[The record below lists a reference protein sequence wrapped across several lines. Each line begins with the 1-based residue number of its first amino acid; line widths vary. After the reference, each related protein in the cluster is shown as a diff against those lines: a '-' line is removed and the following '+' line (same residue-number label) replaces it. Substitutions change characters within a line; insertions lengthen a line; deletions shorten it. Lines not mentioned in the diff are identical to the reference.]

1 MFHGGLISGNKITK
15 VNLYSTTYF
24 LFYNR
29 LKFLCS
35 TMVRIYGSFLFVLVS
50 FVRSNEI
57 FRPRGV
63 AITKAVLYDASKDF
77 TCFNGALTIPFKY
90 VNDDFCDCLDGSDEP
105 GTAAC
110 PNGSFHCV
118 NAGHKSMIV
127 PSSRVNDGI
136 CDCCDASDEYAH
148 PDLCGNICDKLGEEA
163 RVAAQRRAEI
173 IKAGCELREQLS
185 WKGKKLKEEK
195 KEKIAVLEKDKA
207 EAESL
212 KEEREAN
219 KKKAETIEAAAL
231 EIYRNAE
238 EAKRKEKDEQ
248 NRKQM
253 EQEAFEV
260 FNQLDSD
267 RDEKLQVDELRVRQT
282 FDQNKDGQ
290 VSDDELK
297 FFMGGLEEITWADFL
312 ESGWQR
318 MKPFFMLEK
327 GIFQPPSTEQKT
339 ESQEAHTEGHEGG
352 EDDLGGMTH
361 EEYDDGTADDED
373 EFESVD
379 EPAENGEHADEEG
392 DDGAAKKAEE
402 ESAPKYDEMTQKV
415 IDIANAARSEF
426 ESADREVKDLERS
439 LRQLQEGLNK
449 DYGHEE
455 EFAPLD
461 GECFEFT
468 DREYVYKLCPFD
480 RVSQRPRSGGSET
493 TLGLWQKW
501 VGRENP
507 YSAMLYDQGQ
517 TCWNGPQRSTHVQ
530 VSCGVENVVL
540 SVSEPN
546 RCEYLFHL
554 ATPSACWPELPQQH
568 PHDEL

>member
-1 MFHGGLISGNKITK
+1 
-15 VNLYSTTYF
+15 
-24 LFYNR
+24 
-29 LKFLCS
+29 
-35 TMVRIYGSFLFVLVS
+35 MVRMYGSFLLVLVS

-57 FRPRGV
+57 LRPRGV
-63 AITKAVLYDASKDF
+63 AISKAVLYEPSKDF
-77 TCFNGALTIPFKY
+77 TCFNGVLTIPFKY
-90 VNDDFCDCLDGSDEP
+90 VNDDFCDCPDGSDEP

-118 NAGHKSMIV
+118 NAGHKPMNL

-136 CDCCDASDEYAH
+136 CDCCDASDEYGH
-148 PDLCGNICDKLGEEA
+148 PDLCGNTCSKLGEEA
-163 RVAAQRRAEI
+163 RLAAQKRAEI

-207 EAESL
+207 EAEAL
-212 KEEREAN
+212 REEKEVI
-219 KKKAETIEAAAL
+219 KKEAETAESAVL
-231 EIYRNAE
+231 EVYRNAE
-238 EAKRKEKDEQ
+238 EAKRKEEDEQ

-260 FNQLDSD
+260 FNLLDSD

-312 ESGWQR
+312 ESAWQR

-327 GIFQPPSTEQKT
+327 GIFQPPSTEQNA
-339 ESQEAHTEGHEGG
+339 ESKEEHTEADDGVDD
-352 EDDLGGMTH
+352 DDLGETTH
-361 EEYDDGTADDED
+361 EEYDDDLEGDGGRADDE
-373 EFESVD
+373 EE
-379 EPAENGEHADEEG
+379 EELIEGTIGENGEHTEGGGDE
-392 DDGAAKKAEE
+392 GANKTFEE

-415 IDIANAARSEF
+415 IDTANSARSEF
-426 ESADREVKDLERS
+426 ESADKAVKDLERS

-468 DREYVYKLCPFD
+468 DREYIYKLCPFD

-493 TLGLWQKW
+493 TLGNWKGW
-501 VGRENP
+501 VGRDNP
-507 YSAMLYDQGQ
+507 YAAMLYDHGQ
-517 TCWNGPQRSTHVQ
+517 TCWNGPQRSAHVK
-530 VSCGVENVVL
+530 VTCGVENTVL

-554 ATPSACWPELPQQH
+554 ATPSACWPDQPQQH